1 MSYYYIAYDGNQYG
15 PTENIDE
22 LRNLLLNG
30 TIEPTS
36 LVYGEGLTNWAPIH
50 DLPAL
55 LERVKPPPPP
65 PPSRPPSRVPPEPP
79 SVELKAASQAPSQ
92 AQKHIPPP
100 GCDIGNGWFERKTQD
115 QATYYFNARTGKL
128 QWDMPEEFENS
139 SIIESGDYKFLPDRD
154 EGWLPVRSYGNKFE
168 RLDGGDLKA
177 STADCACTL
186 PLRLSWLAD
195 KWVAHINDLVLL
207 PEIHNGLVL
216 ESLRR
221 RFHKKLIYT
230 SVGTVL
236 IAVNPFQLYP
246 SLYGA
251 NVINKYRTCGNQN
264 LPSHPYLTASNAY
277 RQLFESCTPQSILV
291 SGESGAGK
299 TETTKHCLSYLA
311 SVAGQSLVNCSGS
324 SVESKLSSVNP
335 ILEAF
340 GNAKTARND
349 NSSRFG
355 RLTELWFSPDFRISG
370 ATITKYLLEKSRASR
385 PTTGERN
392 FHSFYQVTNGPKA
405 SQFGVDDNF
414 ILLGSCINANGIDD
428 IADAATVENA
438 FDVLGLTCND
448 LEMVLGTV
456 AAILHLGELKF
467 KIDANSDHDG
477 AILDPTS
484 EVHAQ
489 WTARL
494 LGVNDDD
501 GVGCFQLTR
510 ALLSKTSQMGAMEAV
525 AVPLRPD
532 QACESR
538 DALERLVYG
547 RLFDWL
553 ISKINLHLAARDMIT
568 ARSIG
573 ILDIFGFEV
582 FEVNGFE
589 QLCINFA
596 NEKVSNFCSSSPF
609 RCIMVCQLVLG
620 KLFNVYVSCLHLTL
634 LPYSSKVASIRTH
647 SKPK

>member
-15 PTENIDE
+15 PTNDIDE
-22 LRNLLLNG
+22 LRALLLNG

-36 LVYGEGLTNWAPIH
+36 LVYGEDLTSWTAIH
-50 DLPAL
+50 NIPAL
-55 LERVKPPPPP
+55 LEYIKSPPPPTL
-65 PPSRPPSRVPPEPP
+65 PPSRDPPKAP
-79 SVELKAASQAPSQ
+79 STEFKTASQAPSR
-92 AQKHIPPP
+92 AQRHIPP
-100 GCDIGNGWFERKTQD
+100 GKDIGNGWFERRTQD
-115 QATYYFNARTGKL
+115 QATYYFNGRTGKL
-128 QWDMPEEFENS
+128 QWDLPEEFENS
-139 SIIESGDYKFLPDRD
+139 CIVESGDYKFLPDRD
-154 EGWLPVRSYGNKFE
+154 EGWVPVRSNGDKFQKI
-168 RLDGGDLKA
+168 DGGDWRA
-177 STADCACTL
+177 SAADCACAL

-195 KWVAHINDLVLL
+195 KWVVHVNDLVLL
-207 PEIHNGLVL
+207 PEVHDGLVL

-230 SVGTVL
+230 SVGPVL
-236 IAVNPFQLYP
+236 VAINPFQYFP
-246 SLYGA
+246 ARYGVE
-251 NVINKYRTCGNQN
+251 VINKYRTCGNQN
-264 LPSHPYLTASNAY
+264 LPSHPYRTAGSAY
-277 RQLFESCTPQSILV
+277 RQLFESGTPQSILV

-311 SVAGQSLVNCSGS
+311 AVAGHSSADSSGLG
-324 SVESKLSSVNP
+324 VELKLSSVNP

-340 GNAKTARND
+340 GNAKTVRND

-355 RLTELWFSPDFRISG
+355 RLTELWFTPDFRISG
-370 ATITKYLLEKSRASR
+370 ATITKYLLEKSRASQ
-385 PTTGERN
+385 PTPGERN
-392 FHSFYQVTNGPKA
+392 FHSFYQVISGSKA
-405 SQFGVDDNF
+405 SQLGVDDNF
-414 ILLGSCINANGIDD
+414 ILLGSCTKANGIDD
-428 IADAATVENA
+428 VSDGATVEEA
-438 FDVLGLTCND
+438 FKVLGLTHND
-448 LEMVLGTV
+448 FDMVLGIV

-467 KIDANSDHDG
+467 KVDANSDHDG
-477 AILDPTS
+477 ATLDPSS

-489 WTARL
+489 WAARL

-501 GVGCFQLTR
+501 GVGCVHLTR

-553 ISKINLHLAARDMIT
+553 ISKINLHLAARNVVT

-596 NEKVSNFCSSSPF
+596 NEKVSDACFASYFISLDAQ
-609 RCIMVCQLVLG
+609 QL
-620 KLFNVYVSCLHLTL
+620 YLTAC
-634 LPYSSKVASIRTH
+634 PT
-647 SKPK
+647 